1 MEQTAVND
9 MGVTVTHLTPEQRQV
24 WIDAVEWMYKDYQYI
39 DSDLEAWF
47 INYINENTVESDRF

>member
-1 MEQTAVND
+1 
-9 MGVTVTHLTPEQRQV
+9 
-24 WIDAVEWMYKDYQYI
+24 MYKDYQYI